1 MIIFLKKR
9 KFEYTSSTS
18 YDQELMEE
26 RNDIDLDVVKGK
38 KNVIFIWSKV
48 SKTLKKQYS
57 HLRFEKKSVKN
68 ELIPSLKSMCTLHRP
83 THRRIFMWLDLDPTC
98 GVAVS
103 KGRGNIGYKVLS
115 LASAK
120 GVTALGRK

>member
-1 MIIFLKKR
+1 
-9 KFEYTSSTS
+9 
-18 YDQELMEE
+18 MEE

-57 HLRFEKKSVKN
+57 HLRCFLEKESIKN
-68 ELIPSLKSMCTLHRP
+68 ELNPSLKSMCTLHQPR
-83 THRRIFMWLDLDPTC
+83 HGKMSIWLDLDPTC
-98 GVAVS
+98 EVVVS

-115 LASAK
+115 LARAK

>member
-1 MIIFLKKR
+1 
-9 KFEYTSSTS
+9 
-18 YDQELMEE
+18 MEE

-57 HLRFEKKSVKN
+57 HLRFEKKSIKN
-68 ELIPSLKSMCTLHRP
+68 KLIPSLKSMCTLHQPR
-83 THRRIFMWLDLDPTC
+83 HGKMSMWLDLDPTRE
-98 GVAVS
+98 VVVR
-103 KGRGNIGYKVLS
+103 KGRGNVGYKVLS
-115 LASAK
+115 LAHAK